1 MAILQWDGSKP
12 GDRLYETGIDHVA
25 LYLYNKQ
32 TEKYDKAS
40 AWSGV
45 SSISESP
52 SGADTTALYADNI
65 KYLEL
70 TAREDFGCTIEAY
83 MYPDDWGL
91 CDGSAGLDDVAGV
104 SIGQQARQTFCLA
117 YRTNV
122 GDGISGNDYGYKLHL
137 VYNAKAA
144 PSERAY
150 STINDSPEAISFSWT
165 VTTTSVAFQSEEFKD
180 KYKPTSI
187 ITVDS
192 TKFVEQAD
200 KAKLAA
206 LETILFGSE
215 TQTPYLPSPDEVL
228 TILKTG
234 SVG

>member
-1 MAILQWDGSKP
+1 MATLQWDGSNA
-12 GDRLYETGIDHVA
+12 GDRIYETGIDHVA

-32 TEKYDKAS
+32 TNKYDKAS

-83 MYPDDWGL
+83 MYPDDWAL

-104 SIGQQARQTFCLA
+104 SIGQQARQSFGLA

-122 GDGISGNDYGYKLHL
+122 GDGVSGNDYGYKLHL

-150 STINDSPEAISFSWT
+150 ATINDSPEAISFSWT
-165 VTTTSVAFQSEEFKD
+165 VTTTSVAFQAEDFKD

-187 ITVDS
+187 ITIDS
-192 TKFVEQAD
+192 TKFVDEAS
-200 KAKLAA
+200 KAKLKA
-206 LETILFGSE
+206 LETILYGTTE
-215 TQTPYLPSPDEVL
+215 KDGYLPTPDEVL